1 MTSKPGGGS
10 FPFNIDLTEMFARMK
25 LPFMPDMEA
34 LMAAQ
39 RRNLEA
45 LTEANK
51 LTLEAAQTIGRR
63 NLEIMQQTMTDLSE
77 GMLAMASSDAPAAR
91 VAKQAETVRRSYE
104 HAVTNMTEL
113 AEMIQHANA
122 DAVQV
127 LNKRFNDAMEEVK
140 SLVQMAK

>member
-1 MTSKPGGGS
+1 MP
-10 FPFNIDLTEMFARMK
+10 FARMK

-34 LMAAQ
+34 LVAAQ

-51 LTLEAAQTIGRR
+51 VALEAAQAIGRR

-77 GMLAMASSDAPAAR
+77 GMQALASPDEPGARAAN
-91 VAKQAETVRRSYE
+91 QAETVRRSYE
-104 HAVTNMTEL
+104 HAVTSMKEL

-122 DAVQV
+122 DAMEV
-127 LNKRFNDAMEEVK
+127 LNKRFLEAMEEVS
-140 SLVQMAK
+140 SLAQRTK